1 MLRGSV
7 VSTGTKGGWGGVL
20 QEAADCFSSDSFYS
34 NPKEETEEEEEVILA
49 ESVFLE

>member
-7 VSTGTKGGWGGVL
+7 VSTGTKGGEVQ